1 MQTQFYGFL
10 RRRLPAACSVVLS
23 LLLFAAGAAMAQM
36 QAQKANIPVKL
47 VVQTNPKQ
55 RFWVGDKAEIEVALQ
70 DASNKAAP
78 ALKDF
83 VVELELFS
91 GAKSVKKMQDTIKV
105 GASAKK
111 FQVPLDASG
120 SLEIRA
126 RHLAKIPELREDS
139 KFIKVNRARGIR
151 SRQGAVMPGLD
162 WRFAGGTMMAQ
173 MPTPRSPAGVP
184 SNQDSLD
191 IKNSPQRTLLA
202 NGKDSAT
209 IHVFLYTKTENE
221 EGLATKDIWVRLF
234 NSSGNLKPT
243 KVLIPR
249 GDDYGEAKLVSDQV
263 GIVNV
268 EYLGSSTP
276 LMKEPNPK
284 KLQIK
289 FGPPITLMNFETSP
303 PSISLVD
310 TADLIVRLVDEDD
323 RPIAT
328 DTSRQVSFGIKTGRG
343 EIRKDEIIIA
353 KDRADG
359 RSSFL
364 PTWRGE
370 VTLTAATPNLPIAEA
385 KLQVELPASLL
396 GLSGLGGLAGGFIA
410 FLTKQGSKW
419 WRVAIGLVSGFVL
432 YWAVIFSVLNVIPRF
447 IALNPLSAFALSTL
461 GGWLG
466 TEVFNQILKLFKLPA
481 GGQSSGKTDS

>member
-10 RRRLPAACSVVLS
+10 RRRLPSARSVTLFF
-23 LLLFAAGAAMAQM
+23 LLLAAGAAMAQM
-36 QAQKANIPVKL
+36 QAQKANIPIKL
-47 VVQTNPKQ
+47 VIQTNPKQ

-70 DASNKAAP
+70 GASNKAAP
-78 ALKDF
+78 ALKDI

-91 GAKSVKKMQDTIKV
+91 RAKSVKKMQDTIKV
-105 GASAKK
+105 GASSKK
-111 FQVPLDASG
+111 VQISLDVSG

-151 SRQGAVMPGLD
+151 SPQGAATPGLD

-173 MPTPRSPAGVP
+173 TPTPRSPSGVP
-184 SNQDSLD
+184 SGRDSLD

-209 IHVFLYTKTENE
+209 IHVFFYTDKNE
-221 EGLATKDIWVRLF
+221 EGTAARDIRVRLF
-234 NSSGNLKPT
+234 SSGGNLKPT
-243 KVLIPR
+243 IVPIR
-249 GDDYGEAKLVSDQV
+249 QGEDYGEAKLVSDQV

-268 EYLGSSTP
+268 EYLSSTP
-276 LMKEPNPK
+276 LVKEPNPRR
-284 KLQIK
+284 LQIK
-289 FGPPITLMNFETSP
+289 FGPPITQMNFETSP

-310 TADLIVRLVDEDD
+310 TADLIVRLVDDEG

-364 PTWRGE
+364 PTWRGK
-370 VTLTAATPNLPIAEA
+370 VILTAATPNLPLAEA
-385 KLQVELPASLL
+385 ELTVELPGSLL
-396 GLSGLGGLAGGFIA
+396 GLSALGGLAGGVIA

-419 WRVAIGLVSGFVL
+419 WRAAIGLVSGFVL

-481 GGQSSGKTDS
+481 GGQASGKTDS

>member
-1 MQTQFYGFL
+1 
-10 RRRLPAACSVVLS
+10 
-23 LLLFAAGAAMAQM
+23 M

-55 RFWVGDKAEIEVALQ
+55 RFWVGDKAEIEVTIQ
-70 DASNKAAP
+70 DADNKTVP
-78 ALKDF
+78 ALKDI

-91 GAKSVKKMQDTIKV
+91 GTKPVKKMQDTIKV
-105 GASAKK
+105 GASSKK
-111 FQVPLDASG
+111 IQVPLDTSG
-120 SLEIRA
+120 SIEIRV
-126 RHLAKIPELREDS
+126 RHLSKIPEFREGS
-139 KFIKVNRARGIR
+139 TFIKVNRTRFLR
-151 SRQGAVMPGLD
+151 SRQGAVAPGLD
-162 WRFAGGTMMAQ
+162 WRFAGGNVMAQ
-173 MPTPRSPAGVP
+173 LPTPHSPAGVP

-221 EGLATKDIWVRLF
+221 EGLATRDISVRLF
-234 NSSGNLKPT
+234 NSGGNLKPI
-243 KVLIPR
+243 KVIIPK

-268 EYLGSSTP
+268 EYLGSTP
-276 LMKEPNPK
+276 NVKEPNPK

-289 FGPPITLMNFETSP
+289 FGPPITQLVLETSP

-323 RPIAT
+323 QPIAT
-328 DTSRQVSFGIKTGRG
+328 DTSRQVSFGIAKGKG

-370 VTLTAATPNLPIAEA
+370 VMLTAATPNLPIAEA
-385 KLQVELPASLL
+385 KLTVELPASLL
-396 GLSGLGGLAGGFIA
+396 ALSGLGGLAGGLIA

-466 TEVFNQILKLFKLPA
+466 TEVFNQILKLLKLPA
-481 GGQSSGKTDS
+481 GGQASGKTDS